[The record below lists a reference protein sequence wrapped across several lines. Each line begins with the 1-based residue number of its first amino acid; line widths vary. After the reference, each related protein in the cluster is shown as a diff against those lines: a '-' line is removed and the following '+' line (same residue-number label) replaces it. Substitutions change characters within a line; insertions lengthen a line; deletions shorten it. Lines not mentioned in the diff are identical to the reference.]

1 MSESSKCGLPMN
13 LKVAEAA
20 DAYPRCMQVT
30 HELALQGGL
39 TEVLTLLG
47 RITGPQGQ
55 GNVTFTTWS
64 QALRVFNK
72 LD

>member
-1 MSESSKCGLPMN
+1 MP
-13 LKVAEAA
+13 
-20 DAYPRCMQVT
+20 QVQFT
-30 HELALQGGL
+30 HDLVLQGGL

-47 RITGPQGQ
+47 RITGPQEQ